1 MGESIIQF
9 LDTWS
14 PIDLVLIAQ
23 NFDRFLLGAWVT
35 LQLTVFALVI
45 GGALAIP
52 LAIARTSKNPFI
64 NGPVWMFTYTFR
76 GTPLLVQTYL
86 IYYGLGQFEAVR
98 ESFLWPVQSHQQL
111 FFQFRVSLSRPATG
125 ARTGNPGALSRPYS

>member
-14 PIDLVLIAQ
+14 PLDVVLIAQ

-45 GGALAIP
+45 GGALAVP
-52 LAIARTSKNPFI
+52 LAIARTSKNPASSKRCVNLF
-64 NGPVWMFTYTFR
+64 
-76 GTPLLVQTYL
+76 
-86 IYYGLGQFEAVR
+86 YGQYWHKPGGVR
-98 ESFLWPVQSHQQL
+98 
-111 FFQFRVSLSRPATG
+111 
-125 ARTGNPGALSRPYS
+125 

>member
-14 PIDLVLIAQ
+14 PLDVVLIAQ

-45 GGALAIP
+45 GGALAVP

-64 NGPVWMFTYTFR
+64 NGACLDVYLYLPWNPTAGADLPDLLRPGPVR
-76 GTPLLVQTYL
+76 
-86 IYYGLGQFEAVR
+86 
-98 ESFLWPVQSHQQL
+98 S
-111 FFQFRVSLSRPATG
+111 G
-125 ARTGNPGALSRPYS
+125 A

>member
-1 MGESIIQF
+1 MGESIVQF

-14 PIDLVLIAQ
+14 PLDVVLIAQ

-35 LQLTVFALVI
+35 LQLTVVSLAI

-86 IYYGLGQFEAVR
+86 FYYGLG
-98 ESFLWPVQSHQQL
+98 HKTD
-111 FFQFRVSLSRPATG
+111 SLCLD
-125 ARTGNPGALSRPYS
+125 LSS

>member
-1 MGESIIQF
+1 MGDSIIKF
-9 LDTWS
+9 LETWS
-14 PIDLVLIAQ
+14 PLDVVLIAQ

-35 LQLTVFALVI
+35 LELTVVSLIV

-52 LAIARTSKNPFI
+52 LAIARTSKNPLV

-86 IYYGLGQFEAVR
+86 FYYGLVVCTNRLLIEHRGLHHRIAARFDRQH
-98 ESFLWPVQSHQQL
+98 QS
-111 FFQFRVSLSRPATG
+111 R
-125 ARTGNPGALSRPYS
+125 